1 LLQKSRQLSGLIG
14 EKIGREIG
22 KDDVLIDAPP
32 VGLEVQFNIDV
43 FYPESNSYRK
53 LGDVSPVVSTLAQ
66 RQFDD
71 FVKQVRVFVAPELI
85 KEVKS
90 LDVDALVAQVIS
102 SD

>member
-1 LLQKSRQLSGLIG
+1 MIG
-14 EKIGREIG
+14 EKIGSEIG

-71 FVKQVRVFVAPELI
+71 FVKQVRVFVAPELS
-85 KEVKS
+85 KDVKS

>member
-1 LLQKSRQLSGLIG
+1 MIG
-14 EKIGREIG
+14 KKIGSEIG

-85 KEVKS
+85 KDVKS